1 MLSKVIAI
9 AQQKG
14 GTGKTTLAVHL
25 ALAFIKYHNLKV
37 AIIDTDPQGSLG
49 KWFMI
54 RTEKKISNDNLTFKT
69 ASLWGAQY
77 ESKTLKNDNDIV
89 IIDTPPK
96 IESDAR
102 PSIEAADLVLIPMA
116 ASHVDFWATG
126 AIVEIAKKANKKI
139 LIQINRSNQRSK
151 LITKTNDFIKSLN
164 FKTASLWGA
173 QYESKI
179 LKKDHDVIII
189 DTPPKIESDARPSI
203 EAADLVLIPVTP
215 SHVDFW
221 ATEAIVEIAK
231 KANKK
236 ILIQINRA
244 NQRSKLISKTN
255 EYIKSI
261 NVSSTNT
268 IIGNR
273 QIYASSMG
281 EGKTA
286 VEKQKKSNAV
296 EEMKKLSDQI
306 LEELK

>member
-1 MLSKVIAI
+1 MLSKVITI
-9 AQQKG
+9 SQQKG

-25 ALAFIKYHNLKV
+25 SMAFIKYHNLKV

-54 RTEKKISNDNLTFKT
+54 RSEKKVSNENLTFKT

-77 ESKTLKNDNDIV
+77 ESKTLKNDHDIV

-139 LIQINRSNQRSK
+139 LAQINRSSQRSK
-151 LITKTNDFIKSLN
+151 LMDKTKDFIKSLD
-164 FKTASLWGA
+164 
-173 QYESKI
+173 
-179 LKKDHDVIII
+179 LKPTH
-189 DTPPKIESDARPSI
+189 
-203 EAADLVLIPVTP
+203 
-215 SHVDFW
+215 
-221 ATEAIVEIAK
+221 
-231 KANKK
+231 
-236 ILIQINRA
+236 
-244 NQRSKLISKTN
+244 
-255 EYIKSI
+255 
-261 NVSSTNT
+261 T

-273 QIYASSMG
+273 QIYTSSMG

-286 VEKQKKSNAV
+286 VEKQKKGNAV
-296 EEMKKLSDQI
+296 DEIKKLSDQI
-306 LEELK
+306 LNELN

>member
-1 MLSKVIAI
+1 MLSKVITI

-25 ALAFIKYHNLKV
+25 ALAFIKYHNLKI

-54 RTEKKISNDNLTFKT
+54 RTENKVSNENLTFKT

-77 ESKTLKNDNDIV
+77 ESKTLKNDHDIV

-139 LIQINRSNQRSK
+139 LAQINRSSQRSK
-151 LITKTNDFIKSLN
+151 LIDKTKDFIKSLD
-164 FKTASLWGA
+164 L
-173 QYESKI
+173 ES
-179 LKKDHDVIII
+179 
-189 DTPPKIESDARPSI
+189 T
-203 EAADLVLIPVTP
+203 
-215 SHVDFW
+215 
-221 ATEAIVEIAK
+221 
-231 KANKK
+231 
-236 ILIQINRA
+236 Q
-244 NQRSKLISKTN
+244 
-255 EYIKSI
+255 
-261 NVSSTNT
+261 T

-273 QIYASSMG
+273 QIYTSSMG

-286 VEKQKKSNAV
+286 VEKQRKGNAV
-296 EEMKKLSDQI
+296 DEIKKLSEQI
-306 LEELK
+306 LNQLN

>member
-1 MLSKVIAI
+1 MLSKVITI

-54 RTEKKISNDNLTFKT
+54 REEKKLSNDNLTFKT

-77 ESKTLKNDNDIV
+77 ESKALKKDHDIV

-102 PSIEAADLVLIPMA
+102 PSIESADLVLIPMA

-139 LIQINRSNQRSK
+139 LVQINRSSQRSK
-151 LITKTNDFIKSLN
+151 LINKTNDFIKSLN
-164 FKTASLWGA
+164 LT
-173 QYESKI
+173 
-179 LKKDHDVIII
+179 
-189 DTPPKIESDARPSI
+189 
-203 EAADLVLIPVTP
+203 
-215 SHVDFW
+215 
-221 ATEAIVEIAK
+221 
-231 KANKK
+231 
-236 ILIQINRA
+236 
-244 NQRSKLISKTN
+244 
-255 EYIKSI
+255 
-261 NVSSTNT
+261 STKT

-273 QIYASSMG
+273 QIYTSSMG

-286 VEKQKKSNAV
+286 VEKQKKGNAI
-296 EEMKKLSDQI
+296 EEIKNLSEQI
-306 LEELK
+306 LSELR

>member
-1 MLSKVIAI
+1 MLSKVITI

-54 RTEKKISNDNLTFKT
+54 REEKKLSNDNLTFKT

-77 ESKTLKNDNDIV
+77 ESKALKKDHDIV

-102 PSIEAADLVLIPMA
+102 PSIE
-116 ASHVDFWATG
+116 S
-126 AIVEIAKKANKKI
+126 
-139 LIQINRSNQRSK
+139 
-151 LITKTNDFIKSLN
+151 
-164 FKTASLWGA
+164 
-173 QYESKI
+173 
-179 LKKDHDVIII
+179 
-189 DTPPKIESDARPSI
+189 
-203 EAADLVLIPVTP
+203 ADLVLIPVAA
-215 SHVDFW
+215 SQVDFW
-221 ATEAIVEIAK
+221 ATGAIVEIAK

-255 EYIKSI
+255 DFIKSL
-261 NVSSTNT
+261 NLSATKT

-273 QIYASSMG
+273 QIFASSMG

-296 EEMKKLSDQI
+296 EEVKKLSEQI
-306 LEELK
+306 LLEIKQ

>member
-1 MLSKVIAI
+1 MLSKVITI
-9 AQQKG
+9 SQQKG

-25 ALAFIKYHNLKV
+25 AMGFIKYHDLKV

-54 RTEKKISNDNLTFKT
+54 RTEKKLSNDNLTFKT
-69 ASLWGAQY
+69 ARLWGAQY
-77 ESKTLKNDNDIV
+77 ESKALKKDHDIV

-102 PSIEAADLVLIPMA
+102 PSIESADLVLIPMA

-151 LITKTNDFIKSLN
+151 LISKTNDFIKSLN
-164 FKTASLWGA
+164 LS
-173 QYESKI
+173 
-179 LKKDHDVIII
+179 
-189 DTPPKIESDARPSI
+189 
-203 EAADLVLIPVTP
+203 
-215 SHVDFW
+215 
-221 ATEAIVEIAK
+221 ATK
-231 KANKK
+231 
-236 ILIQINRA
+236 
-244 NQRSKLISKTN
+244 
-255 EYIKSI
+255 
-261 NVSSTNT
+261 T

-273 QIYASSMG
+273 QIYAASMG

-296 EEMKKLSDQI
+296 EEIKNLSEQI
-306 LEELK
+306 LLEIK

>member
-1 MLSKVIAI
+1 MLSKVITI
-9 AQQKG
+9 SQQKG

-54 RTEKKISNDNLTFKT
+54 RTEKKVSSENLTFKT

-126 AIVEIAKKANKKI
+126 AIVDIAKKANKKI
-139 LIQINRSNQRSK
+139 IVQINRSSQRSK
-151 LITKTNDFIKSLN
+151 LIEKTKDFIKSL
-164 FKTASLWGA
+164 
-173 QYESKI
+173 
-179 LKKDHDVIII
+179 
-189 DTPPKIESDARPSI
+189 
-203 EAADLVLIPVTP
+203 DL
-215 SHVDFW
+215 
-221 ATEAIVEIAK
+221 
-231 KANKK
+231 
-236 ILIQINRA
+236 
-244 NQRSKLISKTN
+244 
-255 EYIKSI
+255 
-261 NVSSTNT
+261 SSTKT

-273 QIYASSMG
+273 QIYTSSMG

-286 VEKQKKSNAV
+286 VEKQKKGNAV
-296 EEMKKLSDQI
+296 EEIKNLSDQI
-306 LEELK
+306 LSEIK

>member
-54 RTEKKISNDNLTFKT
+54 RTEKKNSDDNLTFKT

-77 ESKTLKNDNDIV
+77 ESKTLKKDHDIV

-102 PSIEAADLVLIPMA
+102 PAIEAADLVLIPMS

-126 AIVEIAKKANKKI
+126 AIVDIAKKANKKI

-151 LITKTNDFIKSLN
+151 LMTKTNDFIKSL
-164 FKTASLWGA
+164 
-173 QYESKI
+173 
-179 LKKDHDVIII
+179 
-189 DTPPKIESDARPSI
+189 
-203 EAADLVLIPVTP
+203 DL
-215 SHVDFW
+215 
-221 ATEAIVEIAK
+221 
-231 KANKK
+231 
-236 ILIQINRA
+236 
-244 NQRSKLISKTN
+244 
-255 EYIKSI
+255 
-261 NVSSTNT
+261 SSTKT

-286 VEKQKKSNAV
+286 VEKQKKGNAV
-296 EEMKKLSDQI
+296 EEIKSLSEQI
-306 LEELK
+306 LEEVK

>member
-1 MLSKVIAI
+1 MLSKVITI
-9 AQQKG
+9 SQQKG

-25 ALAFIKYHNLKV
+25 AMAFIKYHNLKV

-54 RTEKKISNDNLTFKT
+54 RSEKKVSNENLTFKT

-77 ESKTLKNDNDIV
+77 ESKTLKNDHDIV

-139 LIQINRSNQRSK
+139 LAQINRSSQRSK
-151 LITKTNDFIKSLN
+151 LMDKTKDFIKSLD
-164 FKTASLWGA
+164 
-173 QYESKI
+173 
-179 LKKDHDVIII
+179 LKPTH
-189 DTPPKIESDARPSI
+189 
-203 EAADLVLIPVTP
+203 
-215 SHVDFW
+215 
-221 ATEAIVEIAK
+221 
-231 KANKK
+231 
-236 ILIQINRA
+236 
-244 NQRSKLISKTN
+244 
-255 EYIKSI
+255 
-261 NVSSTNT
+261 T

-273 QIYASSMG
+273 QIYTSSMG

-286 VEKQKKSNAV
+286 VEKQKKGNAV
-296 EEMKKLSDQI
+296 DEIKKLSDQI
-306 LEELK
+306 LNELN

>member
-1 MLSKVIAI
+1 MLSKVITI
-9 AQQKG
+9 SQQKG
-14 GTGKTTLAVHL
+14 GSGKTTLAVHL

-77 ESKTLKNDNDIV
+77 ESKTLKNDHDIV

-102 PSIEAADLVLIPMA
+102 PSIESADLVLIPIT

-151 LITKTNDFIKSLN
+151 LISKTNDFIKSLN
-164 FKTASLWGA
+164 LTAT
-173 QYESKI
+173 K
-179 LKKDHDVIII
+179 
-189 DTPPKIESDARPSI
+189 
-203 EAADLVLIPVTP
+203 
-215 SHVDFW
+215 
-221 ATEAIVEIAK
+221 
-231 KANKK
+231 
-236 ILIQINRA
+236 
-244 NQRSKLISKTN
+244 
-255 EYIKSI
+255 
-261 NVSSTNT
+261 T

-273 QIYASSMG
+273 QIYAASMG

-296 EEMKKLSDQI
+296 EEIKQLSEQI
-306 LEELK
+306 LSEVK

>member
-1 MLSKVIAI
+1 MLSKVITI

-25 ALAFIKYHNLKV
+25 ALAFVKYHNLKI

-49 KWFMI
+49 QWFMI
-54 RTEKKISNDNLTFKT
+54 RSEKKLSNGNLTFKT

-77 ESKTLKNDNDIV
+77 ESKALKNDHDLV

-102 PSIEAADLVLIPMA
+102 PSIEAADLVLIPMS

-126 AIVEIAKKANKKI
+126 AIV
-139 LIQINRSNQRSK
+139 
-151 LITKTNDFIKSLN
+151 D
-164 FKTASLWGA
+164 
-173 QYESKI
+173 
-179 LKKDHDVIII
+179 
-189 DTPPKIESDARPSI
+189 
-203 EAADLVLIPVTP
+203 
-215 SHVDFW
+215 
-221 ATEAIVEIAK
+221 IAK

-244 NQRSKLISKTN
+244 NERSKLISKTN
-255 EYIKSI
+255 DFIKSLDI
-261 NVSSTNT
+261 SSTKT
-268 IIGNR
+268 IIGHR

-286 VEKQKKSNAV
+286 VEKQKKSKAV
-296 EEMKKLSDQI
+296 EEIKKLSEQI
-306 LEELK
+306 LLELK

>member
-1 MLSKVIAI
+1 MLSKVITI
-9 AQQKG
+9 SQQKG

-25 ALAFIKYHNLKV
+25 AMAFIKYHNLKV

-54 RTEKKISNDNLTFKT
+54 RSEKKVSNENLTFKT

-77 ESKTLKNDNDIV
+77 ESKTLKNDHDIV

-139 LIQINRSNQRSK
+139 LAQINRSSQRSK
-151 LITKTNDFIKSLN
+151 LIDKTKEFIKSL
-164 FKTASLWGA
+164 
-173 QYESKI
+173 
-179 LKKDHDVIII
+179 
-189 DTPPKIESDARPSI
+189 
-203 EAADLVLIPVTP
+203 DL
-215 SHVDFW
+215 
-221 ATEAIVEIAK
+221 
-231 KANKK
+231 
-236 ILIQINRA
+236 Q
-244 NQRSKLISKTN
+244 
-255 EYIKSI
+255 
-261 NVSSTNT
+261 STDT

-273 QIYASSMG
+273 QIYTSSMG

-286 VEKQKKSNAV
+286 VEKQRKGNAV
-296 EEMKKLSDQI
+296 DEIKKLSGQI
-306 LEELK
+306 LNQLN

>member
-1 MLSKVIAI
+1 MLSKVITI

-14 GTGKTTLAVHL
+14 GTGKTTLSVHL

-54 RTEKKISNDNLTFKT
+54 RTEKKISNDGLTFKT

-77 ESKTLKNDNDIV
+77 ESKTLKNDHDIV

-102 PSIEAADLVLIPMA
+102 PSIEASDLVLIPIA
-116 ASHVDFWATG
+116 ASQVDFWATG
-126 AIVEIAKKANKKI
+126 AIVDIAKKANKKI

-151 LITKTNDFIKSLN
+151 LITKTNDFIKSL
-164 FKTASLWGA
+164 AL
-173 QYESKI
+173 
-179 LKKDHDVIII
+179 L
-189 DTPPKIESDARPSI
+189 
-203 EAADLVLIPVTP
+203 
-215 SHVDFW
+215 
-221 ATEAIVEIAK
+221 
-231 KANKK
+231 
-236 ILIQINRA
+236 
-244 NQRSKLISKTN
+244 
-255 EYIKSI
+255 
-261 NVSSTNT
+261 STKT

-286 VEKQKKSNAV
+286 VEKQKKGNAV
-296 EEMKKLSDQI
+296 EEIKNLSEQI
-306 LEELK
+306 LSELK

>member
-1 MLSKVIAI
+1 MLSKVITI

-25 ALAFIKYHNLKV
+25 ALAFIKYHNLKI

-49 KWFMI
+49 QWFMI
-54 RTEKKISNDNLTFKT
+54 REEKKLSNDNLTFKT

-77 ESKTLKNDNDIV
+77 ESKSLKKDNDIV

-102 PSIEAADLVLIPMA
+102 PSIESADLVLIPMA

-151 LITKTNDFIKSLN
+151 LITKTNDFIKSL
-164 FKTASLWGA
+164 
-173 QYESKI
+173 
-179 LKKDHDVIII
+179 
-189 DTPPKIESDARPSI
+189 
-203 EAADLVLIPVTP
+203 DL
-215 SHVDFW
+215 
-221 ATEAIVEIAK
+221 
-231 KANKK
+231 
-236 ILIQINRA
+236 
-244 NQRSKLISKTN
+244 
-255 EYIKSI
+255 
-261 NVSSTNT
+261 SSTKT

-286 VEKQKKSNAV
+286 VEKQKKGNAV
-296 EEMKKLSDQI
+296 EEIKNLSEQI
-306 LEELK
+306 LTELK